1 MDELYADFSKDTIS
15 IESMLTS
22 CVQYH
27 ILGASSQFEVQKSIE
42 LCLKGIQFCMTFVI
56 IVYDL
61 EVLTGSMQN
70 WVVYV
75 VYGTMVV
82 ILKTIWYNCY
92 TEGYVVI

>member
-1 MDELYADFSKDTIS
+1 
-15 IESMLTS
+15 
-22 CVQYH
+22 
-27 ILGASSQFEVQKSIE
+27 
-42 LCLKGIQFCMTFVI
+42 MTFVI

>member
-1 MDELYADFSKDTIS
+1 MA
-15 IESMLTS
+15 
-22 CVQYH
+22 
-27 ILGASSQFEVQKSIE
+27 
-42 LCLKGIQFCMTFVI
+42 FVM

-75 VYGTMVV
+75 VYGMVV